1 MSQITRV
8 SQITRSYGIWFGFP
22 FNIRQNHFITSL
34 WIQIYKP
41 QICLLNFPFQ
51 VNLFKKISYL
61 SQRVHKSV
69 KFNDTLFARLVSG
82 NNDVKN
88 IKFVIAKHTMWQQ
101 QVSYFIWQL
110 NWLVSI
116 GFLWSMK
123 SQGDKELKF
132 WWDSQWSSE
141 EIFPPFLI
149 CNC

>member
-1 MSQITRV
+1 MWFCD
-8 SQITRSYGIWFGFP
+8 GNFWLGFFIWNLSFHFLNQNSLLGFP
-22 FNIRQNHFITSL
+22 FNIH
-34 WIQIYKP
+34 QIIPSPDYGYQIHKP

-69 KFNDTLFARLVSG
+69 KFTDTLFALLVSG

-88 IKFVIAKHTMWQQ
+88 TKFVIVKHTMWQQ

-123 SQGDKELKF
+123 S
-132 WWDSQWSSE
+132 
-141 EIFPPFLI
+141 
-149 CNC
+149 